1 MPMCSPV
8 LVGTRTYAEHMSNP
22 SENGFLGPVRRVA
35 VRDLNINDDISL
47 PIESD
52 GMRSVGLRSTVKGFN
67 PARSEMTLHIHRTDE
82 TVTAEVD
89 PNDLFD
95 RVA

>member
-1 MPMCSPV
+1 MRTSF
-8 LVGTRTYAEHMSNP
+8 LVGTRSYADHMTNP
-22 SENGFLGPVRRVA
+22 SEPRFLGPVRRVA
-35 VRDLNINDDISL
+35 VRELNINDDISL

-67 PARSEMTLHIHRTDE
+67 PDRTEMMLFIHRTDE
-82 TVTAEVD
+82 TVTVEVD